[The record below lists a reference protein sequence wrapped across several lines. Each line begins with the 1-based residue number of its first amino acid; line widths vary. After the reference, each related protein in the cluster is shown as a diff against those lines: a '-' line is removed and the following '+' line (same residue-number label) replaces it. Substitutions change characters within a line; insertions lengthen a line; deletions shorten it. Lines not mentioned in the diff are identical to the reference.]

1 MGGLGCRW
9 LSASRVRVIFLLPPD
24 PAIREIF
31 APRYLV
37 QTKLERVSI
46 RPWSPTTVEY
56 FPPLSYLGFRAASS
70 HQRAGRLNKRLK
82 VSWLGTPFLK
92 RRNLSRKF
100 CLARAKIAT
109 STAVRPNPGCPP
121 DRRKA
126 AERGKMDG
134 FDAVLL
140 NRKDHQK
147 TENIFNIRQ
156 GHI

>member
-1 MGGLGCRW
+1 MGGLDCRW
-9 LSASRVRVIFLLPPD
+9 LSASRVRVTFLLPPD

-31 APRYLV
+31 APRDLV

-82 VSWLGTPFLK
+82 ASWLRPVSQTKKLVEEVLLG
-92 RRNLSRKF
+92 
-100 CLARAKIAT
+100 RAKIAT

-156 GHI
+156 EHI